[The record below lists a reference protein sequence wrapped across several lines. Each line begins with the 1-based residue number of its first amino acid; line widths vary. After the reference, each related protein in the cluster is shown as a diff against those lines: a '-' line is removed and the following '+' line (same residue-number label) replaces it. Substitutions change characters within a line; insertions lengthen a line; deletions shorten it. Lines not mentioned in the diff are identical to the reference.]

1 MKSSPIKYTEG
12 ICSANFK
19 LKQMKLYLAAL
30 LTFVVCVVAHAQVPV
45 IQNVAPLNTFNND
58 TLVITGSGFS
68 AVASNLD
75 VWFGPVKGSIVSSTE
90 FAIEVKVPAQAVL
103 TNIRVTN
110 KTSFTSATADLKF
123 MPSLKTEPFDATK
136 FAAPLSFTAQQELWD
151 LCLCDLN
158 IDGKPDIAST
168 KFARPTSPY
177 LASQDIMI
185 LQNTSTPG
193 AMSFSKIDRT
203 NLAALNL
210 GYATDN
216 IVCGDL
222 NGDGKPELV
231 ASRGSDPRNSI
242 IIFRNTTTGG
252 AGSAITFAA
261 PSGAGA
267 NPTILFLDVNHSA
280 TRMALRDLNK
290 DGKPEIV
297 VTASTTDFIYIF
309 TNTSSGGT
317 ISFATTPIK
326 VDIDLSTTNLRTY
339 EAEVQDFDGDGL
351 ADIVVN
357 RFQDNNFYILRNT
370 STSAITFAPPSELT
384 TPAERDFNRITTA
397 DFNKDGKLDL
407 VFTNSVVISQVT
419 AVYLNTSSVGS
430 ISFTPDA
437 SAIQFT
443 TSVGA
448 WGIDVADIDGDKDPD
463 MVIANKDVNELN
475 VFIHNGNFASP
486 NFTKVNIPT
495 TTPTVWNTRN
505 IKAGD
510 LDGDGK
516 TDIAYTAFRDATGT
530 SSVEILRNTHCHQPE
545 IQNEEPLT
553 ICNSQTIVLK
563 TIQANNVTY
572 EWKKD
577 NVVVGTNS
585 PFLTIS
591 TGGTYRVT
599 ATNGSCSLFDE
610 VVVTTNASATPKDPV
625 ITSNS
630 PICVGGTL
638 TLGASSTP
646 AIGGEVYTWTKPD
659 GTTLTGANQ
668 SFVATLDDAG
678 FYKVQATV
686 GPCKSDVVTKRVD
699 VANLANFAIASNP
712 TTNLVCQ
719 GGSVQ
724 LSVSNLANHTYQWE
738 KDGVDIGGSITSTHT
753 ANAEGLYTVRVKN
766 VTLNC
771 ETETSG
777 VTVGILAAPVASFTA
792 DATACVG
799 EEITFT
805 NTSTVDPR
813 ATVSY
818 NWNFGDASGS
828 TQTNP
833 NKTYNAPQNYTVNL
847 NISYTGIS
855 GCTGTLGKQVL
866 VTNAVLPTITSEDP
880 SLCPDEQT
888 VLAITGTF
896 ASVQWNNS
904 ATTNSISVTGPG
916 TYSVQ
921 TTDAN
926 GCPGDDNITIG
937 AKAVPTLTLSAN
949 PETIPAGA
957 SSQLVA
963 EIAENGTKTFV
974 WTPAETL
981 SSATVSNP
989 TATPIETT
997 TYTVTGTIEGGCSST
1012 GEIIL
1017 NVAGTLG
1024 FPAAFS
1030 PNNDGISDIW
1040 DVRAQDKPDC
1050 VLSVFD
1056 ARGRRVFEA
1065 KGENWDG
1072 TYQGKAVPVGTYYY
1086 VFGCP
1091 SEKAIT
1097 GSVLVMK

>member
-1 MKSSPIKYTEG
+1 MR
-12 ICSANFK
+12 
-19 LKQMKLYLAAL
+19 LYLISL
-30 LTFVVCVVAHAQVPV
+30 LTFGVALLAHAQVPV
-45 IQNVAPLNTFNND
+45 IQNVTPLNTFNND
-58 TLVITGSGFS
+58 TIVVTGSGFN
-68 AVASNLD
+68 AGNLD
-75 VWFGPVKGSIVSSTE
+75 VWFGPVKGTVISSSE
-90 FAIEVKVPAQAVL
+90 FAIEVRVPAQATL
-103 TNIRVTN
+103 TNIRVVN
-110 KTSFTSATADLKF
+110 KTAFTSATSDLKF
-123 MPSLKTEPFDATK
+123 MPTLKTEPFDATK
-136 FAAPLSFTAQQELWD
+136 FAAPLSFNAQQELWD

-185 LQNTSTPG
+185 LQNNSTPG
-193 AMSFSKIDRT
+193 AMAFSKIDRT

-216 IVCGDL
+216 IICGDL
-222 NGDGKPELV
+222 NGDGKPELI

-242 IIFRNTTTGG
+242 IIFRNTTIGG

-267 NPTILFLDVNHSA
+267 NPTIFFLDVNHSA
-280 TRMALRDLNK
+280 TRMMLRDLNK

-317 ISFATTPIK
+317 ISFAATPIK
-326 VDIDLSTTNLRTY
+326 VDIDLATTNLRTY

-370 STSAITFAPPSELT
+370 STSAISFAPPSELT
-384 TPAERDFNRITTA
+384 TPAERDFNRITSA

-448 WGIDVADIDGDKDPD
+448 WGIDVTDIDGDKDPD
-463 MVIANKDVNELN
+463 MAIANKDVAELN
-475 VFIHNGNFASP
+475 IFLHNGNFAAP
-486 NFTKVNIPT
+486 NFTKVILPT
-495 TTPTVWNTRN
+495 TTPVVWNTRN

-516 TDIAYTAFRDATGT
+516 TDLVYTAFRDATGT

-553 ICNSQTIVLK
+553 ICNGQSIVLK

-577 NVVVGTNS
+577 GVVTGTNS
-585 PFLTIS
+585 PFLTIN

-599 ATNGSCSLFDE
+599 ATNGACSLFDE
-610 VVVTTNASATPKDPV
+610 IVVTANVSSTPNEPV
-625 ITSNS
+625 ITTNS
-630 PICVGGTL
+630 PICVSGTL
-638 TLGASSTP
+638 TFSTP
-646 AIGGEVYTWTKPD
+646 QVGAETYTWTKPD
-659 GTTLTGANQ
+659 GSTVNGASQ
-668 SFVATLDDAG
+668 SLVATLDDAG
-678 FYKVQATV
+678 YYKVQAFL
-686 GPCKSDVVTKRVD
+686 GPCKSEIVSKRVD
-699 VANLANFAIASNP
+699 VANLSNFAIASNP
-712 TTNLVCQ
+712 TTNIVCQ
-719 GGSVQ
+719 GGTVQ

-738 KDGVDIGGSITSTHT
+738 KDGVDIGGSTTNTLS

-777 VTVGILAAPVASFTA
+777 ATVSLLTPPVASFTA
-792 DATACVG
+792 EATACIG
-799 EEITFT
+799 EQLTFT
-805 NTSTVDPR
+805 NTSTVDSR

-828 TQTNP
+828 TQTSP
-833 NKTYNAPQNYTVNL
+833 TKTYNAPQNFTVNL
-847 NISYTGIS
+847 NISYAGVT
-855 GCTGTLGKQVL
+855 GCTGTIGKQVL
-866 VTNAVLPTITSEDP
+866 VSNAVLPTITSEDP
-880 SLCPDEQT
+880 SLCPDEAT
-888 VLAITGTF
+888 NLSITGTF
-896 ASVQWNNS
+896 TSIQWSNS
-904 ATTNSISVTGPG
+904 ATTNTISITGPG

-937 AKAVPTLTLSAN
+937 AKAVPTLTLTAI
-949 PETIPAGA
+949 PQTIPAGA
-957 SSQLVA
+957 SSQLLA

-974 WTPAETL
+974 WTPIETL
-981 SSATVSNP
+981 SSATIANP
-989 TATPIETT
+989 TATPIQTT
-997 TYTVTGTIEGGCSST
+997 LYSVIGTIEGGCSST
-1012 GEIIL
+1012 GEIEVT
-1017 NVAGTLG
+1017 VAGTLG

-1030 PNNDGISDIW
+1030 PNNDGISDTWNI
-1040 DVRAQDKPDC
+1040 RAQDKPDC

-1097 GSVLVMK
+1097 GSVLIMK

>member
-1 MKSSPIKYTEG
+1 MR
-12 ICSANFK
+12 
-19 LKQMKLYLAAL
+19 LYLIAL
-30 LTFVVCVVAHAQVPV
+30 LTCGVNLLAFSQVPV
-45 IQNVAPLNTFNND
+45 IQNVAPLNTYNND
-58 TLVITGSGFS
+58 TIVVTGSGFS
-68 AVASNLD
+68 ATAANLD
-75 VWFGPVKGSIVSSTE
+75 VWFGPVKGTIVSSTE
-90 FAIEVKVPAQAVL
+90 FAIEVKVPPQATL

-110 KTSFTSATADLKF
+110 KTSFTSATSDLKF
-123 MPSLKTEPFDATK
+123 MPSLKTEAFDPTK

-185 LQNTSTPG
+185 LQNNSTPG
-193 AMSFSKIDRT
+193 TMAFSKIDRT

-216 IVCGDL
+216 IICGDL
-222 NGDGKPELV
+222 NGDGKPELI

-267 NPTILFLDVNHSA
+267 NPTILFLDVNHAA
-280 TRMALRDLNK
+280 TRMALRDLNR

-317 ISFATTPIK
+317 ISFATTPVK
-326 VDIDLSTTNLRTY
+326 VDIDPTTTNLRTY

-370 STSAITFAPPSELT
+370 STSAITFATPTELT
-384 TPAERDFNRITTA
+384 TPAERDFNRINSA

-407 VFTNSVVISQVT
+407 VFTNSVVISQVS
-419 AVYLNTSSVGS
+419 AVYLNTSTPGS

-448 WGIDVADIDGDKDPD
+448 WGIDVSDIDGDKDPD
-463 MVIANKDVNELN
+463 LVIAAKDVNELN
-475 VFIHNGNFASP
+475 IFLHNGNNASP

-495 TTPTVWNTRN
+495 TTPTIWNTRN

-516 TDIAYTAFRDATGT
+516 TDLAYTAFRDATGT

-545 IQNEEPLT
+545 IQNLEPLT
-553 ICNSQTIVLK
+553 ICNGQTIILE

-572 EWKKD
+572 EWRKD
-577 NVVVGTNS
+577 GVVTGTNS
-585 PFLTIS
+585 PFLTIT

-610 VVVTTNASATPKDPV
+610 IVVTTNASATPNDPV
-625 ITSNS
+625 ITTNS

-638 TLGASSTP
+638 TFSTP
-646 AIGGEVYTWTKPD
+646 QVGAETYTWTKPD
-659 GTTLTGANQ
+659 GSTLTGASQ
-668 SFVATLDDAG
+668 SLVATLDDAG
-678 FYKVQATV
+678 FYKVQATL
-686 GPCKSDVVTKRVD
+686 GPCKSEIVSKRVD

-719 GGSVQ
+719 GGTVA

-738 KDGVDIGGSITSTHT
+738 RNGVDASGSTTNTFSATT
-753 ANAEGLYTVRVKN
+753 EGSYSVRVRN
-766 VTLNC
+766 TTLNC
-771 ETETSG
+771 ETETSP
-777 VTVGILAAPVASFTA
+777 VTVTILSTPVANFTA
-792 DATACVG
+792 KATACIG
-799 EEITFT
+799 EQLTFT
-805 NTSTVDPR
+805 NTSTVDSR
-813 ATVSY
+813 ATVNYS
-818 NWNFGDASGS
+818 WNFGDASGS
-828 TQTNP
+828 TQTSP
-833 NKTYNAPQNYTVNL
+833 TKTYNTAQNFTVNL
-847 NISYTGIS
+847 NISYNGVT
-855 GCTGTLGKQVL
+855 GCTATVGKQVL
-866 VTNAVLPTITSEDP
+866 VGNAILPTITAEDA
-880 SLCPDEQT
+880 SVCPEET
-888 VLAITGTF
+888 TTLSISGTF
-896 ASVQWNNS
+896 STIQWSNS
-904 ATTNSISVTGPG
+904 GTTSSITVTGPG

-937 AKAVPTLTLSAN
+937 EKPVPTLTLTAT
-949 PETIPAGA
+949 PQTIPAGA
-957 SSQLVA
+957 TSQLLADVP
-963 EIAENGTKTFV
+963 ESGTKTFL

-981 SSATVSNP
+981 SSATVADPVASPN
-989 TATPIETT
+989 ITT
-997 TYTVTGTIEGGCSST
+997 LYTVTATIEGGCSAT
-1012 GEIIL
+1012 GEIE
-1017 NVAGTLG
+1017 VVVSGTQG

-1030 PNNDGISDIW
+1030 PNGDGVSDVW
-1040 DVRAQDKPDC
+1040 DIRAQDKPDC

-1056 ARGRRVFEA
+1056 ARGRRVFEG

-1072 TYQGKAVPVGTYYY
+1072 TYQGKIVPTGTYYY

-1097 GSVLVMK
+1097 GSVLIMK

>member
-1 MKSSPIKYTEG
+1 M
-12 ICSANFK
+12 
-19 LKQMKLYLAAL
+19 
-30 LTFVVCVVAHAQVPV
+30 AHAQIPV
-45 IQNVAPLNTFNND
+45 IQNITPLNASPND
-58 TLVITGSGFS
+58 TIVVTGSGFS
-68 AVASNLD
+68 ATASNLD
-75 VWFGPVKGSIVSSTE
+75 VWFGPVKGTIISSTE
-90 FAIEVKVPAQAVL
+90 FSIEVKVPPQATL

-110 KTSFTSATADLKF
+110 RTSFTSATSDLKF
-123 MPSLKTEPFDATK
+123 MPSLKTEAFDPTK

-151 LCLCDLN
+151 VCLCDLN

-185 LQNTSTPG
+185 LQNNSTPG
-193 AMSFSKIDRT
+193 TMAFTKIDRT

-216 IVCGDL
+216 IICGDL
-222 NGDGKPELV
+222 NADGKPELI

-252 AGSAITFAA
+252 SGSAITFAA

-280 TRMALRDLNK
+280 TRMMLRDLNK

-309 TNTSSGGT
+309 TNTSSGGN
-317 ISFATTPIK
+317 ISFAATPIK

-370 STSAITFAPPSELT
+370 STSAISFAPPSELT
-384 TPAERDFNRITTA
+384 TPAERDFNRIQTA

-407 VFTNSVVISQVT
+407 VFTNSVVISQVS
-419 AVYLNTSSVGS
+419 AVYLNTSSVGT
-430 ISFTPDA
+430 ISFTPDV
-437 SAIQFT
+437 SAIKFT

-448 WGIDVADIDGDKDPD
+448 WGVDVSDLDGDKDPD
-463 MVIANKDVNELN
+463 FVVANKDVTELN
-475 VFIHNGNFASP
+475 MFLHNGNFASP
-486 NFTKVNIPT
+486 DFTKVLLPT
-495 TTPTVWNTRN
+495 TTPQIWNTRN

-516 TDIAYTAFRDATGT
+516 PDLVYTAFRDATGT

-545 IQNEEPLT
+545 IQNTEPLT
-553 ICNSQTIVLK
+553 ICNGQTIVLK
-563 TIQANNVTY
+563 TINANNVTY

-577 NVVVGTNS
+577 GVVTGTNS
-585 PFLTIS
+585 PYLTIS

-610 VVVTTNASATPKDPV
+610 IVVTTNTSATPGDPV

-630 PICVGGTL
+630 PICVNGTL
-638 TLGASSTP
+638 TFSTP
-646 AIGGEVYTWTKPD
+646 QVGAETYTWTKPD

-668 SFVATLDDAG
+668 SLVATLDDAG
-678 FYKVQATV
+678 VYKVQASL
-686 GPCKSDVVTKRVD
+686 GPCKSDIVTKRID

-738 KDGVDIGGSITSTHT
+738 KGGVDIGGSTTSTLT
-753 ANAEGLYTVRVKN
+753 ATTEGLYTVRVKN
-766 VTLNC
+766 TTLNC
-771 ETETSG
+771 ETETTG
-777 VTVGILAAPVASFTA
+777 VTVNILTTPVANFTA
-792 DATACVG
+792 DASACIG
-799 EEITFT
+799 EQLTFT
-805 NTSTVDPR
+805 NTSTVDSR
-813 ATVSY
+813 ATVVY

-828 TQTNP
+828 TLTSP
-833 NKTYNAPQNYTVNL
+833 TKTYNAPQNYTVNL
-847 NISYTGIS
+847 NISYTGVT
-855 GCTGTLGKQVL
+855 GCTATVGKQVL
-866 VTNAVLPTITSEDP
+866 VSNAVLPTIVAAAQ
-880 SLCPDEQT
+880 SLCPDEAT
-888 VLAITGTF
+888 NLSITGTF
-896 ASVQWNNS
+896 SSILWDNSGTTSSV
-904 ATTNSISVTGPG
+904 SVTGPG

-937 AKAVPTLTLSAN
+937 AKAVPTLTLTAT
-949 PETIPAGA
+949 PPTIPAGA
-957 SSQLVA
+957 TSQLLA
-963 EIAENGTKTFV
+963 QIPESGNKTYV
-974 WTPAETL
+974 WTPAESL
-981 SSATVSNP
+981 SSTTVADP
-989 TATPIETT
+989 IATPTVTT
-997 TYTVTGTIEGGCSST
+997 TYSVIASIEGGCSST
-1012 GEIIL
+1012 GEIEVS
-1017 NVAGTLG
+1017 VAGTLG

-1030 PNNDGISDIW
+1030 PNNDGIADIW
-1040 DVRAQDKPDC
+1040 DIRAQDKPDC
-1050 VLSVFD
+1050 TLSVFD
-1056 ARGRRVFEA
+1056 ARGRRVFES

-1072 TYQGKAVPVGTYYY
+1072 TYQGKHVPVGTYYY

-1091 SEKAIT
+1091 SEKPIT
-1097 GSVLVMK
+1097 GNVLVMK